1 MNKFTLYSVVCAA
14 ATLAFT
20 SCSDDNSGKP
30 DKPDDPKGQM
40 TELTPS
46 ESKQF
51 LVETSNEFMGKFRAA
66 DQRNLIVLA
75 SYFDLTYGHLDM
87 PEEFEVEEDESFG
100 NLRNFMNGLRQGMS
114 NASPSRSAAAVTE
127 YVYTLNFERFAGVY
141 EPGRE
146 SWKRTSDSKDI
157 IFRFKGDN
165 GQDCEL
171 KAVAAG
177 GTSDGTIEVKDE
189 WQRYDYNTGSYED
202 YEESNKYV
210 ISVPKKVTITL
221 TSGSSELLK
230 GTVDSDINLNGH
242 KVDVSTNIVA
252 MNLVIASKISGN
264 DTKVNLDASLNVSNE
279 SVLTASATIN
289 GKHLCDKDYY
299 LDNPKLTNLF
309 QNGTATVSALNKVR
323 VDAQVTYNSLVE
335 EILDYP
341 WWDSYDYSSKD
352 VAKSKAEDAIE
363 VLNKNMSAEVRFNNK
378 ETVQATLIFGL
389 TYDSWGSYNWEYGM
403 EPLLKFASDQSTYS
417 FEEYFEKGFGSV
429 EDTFSD
435 LQRSYEK
442 IWKSV
447 R

>member
-1 MNKFTLYSVVCAA
+1 MNKFTLYSVVFA

-20 SCSDDNSGKP
+20 SCGGGNSREP

-40 TELTPS
+40 TEMTPS

-51 LVETSNEFMGKFRAA
+51 LVETSKEFMGKFRGA
-66 DQRNLIVLA
+66 DQRSLIVLA

-87 PEEFEVEEDESFG
+87 PEEFEVEEDGSHG

-146 SWKRTSDSKDI
+146 SWKRISDSKDI
-157 IFRFKGDN
+157 VFRFKGEN

-171 KAVAAG
+171 KAAAAG
-177 GTSDGTIEVKDE
+177 GTSDGTIEVTDE
-189 WQRYDYNTGSYED
+189 WSNYDYDTGRDED
-202 YEESNKYV
+202 YEETTKYV
-210 ISVPKKVTITL
+210 VSVPKKVTVTL
-221 TSGSSELLK
+221 TSGSAELLK
-230 GTVDSDINLNGH
+230 GTVDSDINLKGH
-242 KVDVSTNIVA
+242 KVDISTNVVA
-252 MNLVIASKISGN
+252 MNLVITSKISGT

-279 SVLTASATIN
+279 AILTASATVN

-299 LDNPKLTNLF
+299 LGNPKLTNIF

-341 WWDSYDYSSKD
+341 WWDSYDYPSKD

-363 VLNKNMSAEVRFNNK
+363 VLNKNMSAEVRYNNK

-389 TYDSWGSYNWEYGM
+389 TYNSWGSDGWEYGM
-403 EPLLKFASDQSTYS
+403 EPLLKFASDQSTYA

-442 IWKSV
+442 IWNSI